1 MKTFK
6 TILIASIIFFGILLL
21 SFYESHY
28 NRQAIVTKVD
38 GKNITFTDTSDNTW
52 VFENNKA
59 TIFSIGAKV
68 KLLMF
73 NNNTEEYIYDDEIIK
88 VTELK

>member
-6 TILIASIIFFGILLL
+6 TILVASIIFFGILLL
-21 SFYESHY
+21 SFYNNHY

-38 GKNITFTDTSDNTW
+38 EKTITFTDTSDNTW

-59 TIFSIGAKV
+59 AIFSIGAKV
-68 KLLMF
+68 RLLMF

>member
-6 TILIASIIFFGILLL
+6 TILVASVLFFGILLL
-21 SFYESHY
+21 SFYDNHY

-38 GKNITFTDTSDNTW
+38 GKIITFTDTSDNTW

-59 TIFSIGAKV
+59 VIFKVGAKA

>member
-6 TILIASIIFFGILLL
+6 TILIASVIFFSILLL
-21 SFYESHY
+21 SFYENHY
-28 NRQAIVTKVD
+28 NRQATVTKVN
-38 GKNITFTDTSDNTW
+38 GKIITFTDTSDNTW

-59 TIFSIGAKV
+59 ANFSIGAKV
-68 KLLMF
+68 RLLMF

-88 VTELK
+88 VTKLG